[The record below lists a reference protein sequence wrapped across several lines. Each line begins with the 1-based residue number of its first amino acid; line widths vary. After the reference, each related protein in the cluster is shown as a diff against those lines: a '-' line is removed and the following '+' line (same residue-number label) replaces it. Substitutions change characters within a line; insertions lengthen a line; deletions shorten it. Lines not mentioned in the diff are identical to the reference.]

1 MKKLSST
8 LQAYEKFDSLALY
21 SRPKKDSFFSINV
34 QAMTV
39 YFFAA
44 SVSYLTGA
52 YLGKFFMIFAA
63 FLIIVPLFSFL
74 LLLIAASK
82 LRYSQFFDDK
92 KLTKGQKL
100 VYQCF
105 IENNSIIPLPHV
117 KAVFHAIHLSGHSIE
132 KDAPNKLNQLEDLEF
147 RVYLPGNQYL
157 EREKTIE
164 LPYRGIYTIGLLK
177 IELKDI
183 LNLFTL
189 TPRIRK
195 RICQVYPRI
204 IPIKN
209 IVSGSKT
216 YLGMAQ
222 KGIQGLLPDYALF
235 NHLED
240 YRQGNSIRHL
250 AWKKFASTGIPVIK
264 NFDSTIEPSVT
275 VYVDL
280 EYIQPYSGNIFTAQ
294 DTTVETLVALTKQ
307 FLSYNRQ
314 ITIKA
319 AAKQFYEFTGN
330 HSSDFEEFYES
341 TFKLNFDSQISISKL
356 SLTHS
361 LHRANIESDSIFF
374 ITHKIN
380 DELFAH
386 LQELSLSPIEVS
398 LIYNQHFEYP
408 EKKSQETHTLLN
420 QLQESGIKIAIVR
433 GPDHIDT
440 DLEILSIEN

>member
-1 MKKLSST
+1 
-8 LQAYEKFDSLALY
+8 
-21 SRPKKDSFFSINV
+21 
-34 QAMTV
+34 
-39 YFFAA
+39 
-44 SVSYLTGA
+44 
-52 YLGKFFMIFAA
+52 MIFAA

-157 EREKTIE
+157 EREKIIE
-164 LPYRGIYTIGLLK
+164 LPYRGIYTVGLLK

-240 YRQGNSIRHL
+240 YRPGASIRHL

-264 NFDSTIEPSVT
+264 NFDSTIDFSC
-275 VYVDL
+275 
-280 EYIQPYSGNIFTAQ
+280 F
-294 DTTVETLVALTKQ
+294 LVPK
-307 FLSYNRQ
+307 
-314 ITIKA
+314 
-319 AAKQFYEFTGN
+319 
-330 HSSDFEEFYES
+330 
-341 TFKLNFDSQISISKL
+341 
-356 SLTHS
+356 
-361 LHRANIESDSIFF
+361 
-374 ITHKIN
+374 
-380 DELFAH
+380 
-386 LQELSLSPIEVS
+386 
-398 LIYNQHFEYP
+398 
-408 EKKSQETHTLLN
+408 
-420 QLQESGIKIAIVR
+420 
-433 GPDHIDT
+433 
-440 DLEILSIEN
+440 